1 MAISMQTRLVFTSHS
16 KQRRARSTTRAAVYP
31 SISSSTNPSPGCT
44 TPTALSKSRKRTLS
58 LLSNGDDHIKQLDE
72 QLAARDSHITELN
85 DQIVGLK
92 AVMKLWEGQSAAKLD
107 RQLRAAQDDREKI
120 TREKMRLEA
129 VMMAMEEK
137 EAIKQGKWDKERESW
152 ETNEVKLSGEVEKLR
167 LELLEKEKVEAES
180 KSDLAKLSS
189 ILKEM
194 SKMNSNFKEKVEA
207 QNADMEQMSKDKY
220 ELSLRVQALLSNEA
234 EADRLR
240 REVAGYEA
248 RLASEPDAAAK
259 LTALEA
265 ACQSAYQKLVE
276 VMKKLQEGEVLAGLR
291 EVASVFADPKV
302 KRKIGEA
309 DIEEFQNRLKAA
321 RKENEVLSLEMSQ
334 RSKESESQRDRIAFL
349 EKERE
354 LRLAEHRSE
363 VDLYTQ
369 KLRETEELLEK
380 SQKDCREIVFS
391 DSQLQDLVT
400 KLKAENSALA
410 SKLSST
416 RIQLQ
421 EAKKQLEVQR
431 TSLHTLQ
438 TDLLQIKAILHSTSF
453 AKQTKDRATSELE
466 FKLAATKEELWK
478 KETELLRKESHRIRL
493 EEEVRVLH
501 SQNLQLGK
509 VASAKTAVR
518 KIDGSSELA
527 A

>member
-1 MAISMQTRLVFTSHS
+1 MEMAISMQTRLVFTSHS
-16 KQRRARSTTRAAVYP
+16 KQRRARSTTRATNYP
-31 SISSSTNPSPGCT
+31 STTNPSPNCS

-107 RQLRAAQDDREKI
+107 RQLRAAQEDREKI
-120 TREKMRLEA
+120 AREKMRLEA
-129 VMMAMEEK
+129 VIMAMEEK
-137 EAIKQGKWDKERESW
+137 EAIKQGKWEKEREVW
-152 ETNEVKLSGEVEKLR
+152 ETDGAKLREEGEKLR
-167 LELLEKEKVEAES
+167 LEMLEKEKVEAES
-180 KSDLAKLSS
+180 KCDLGKLSS

-194 SKMNSNFKEKVEA
+194 SKMNSSFKEKVEVL
-207 QNADMEQMSKDKY
+207 NADMEQMSKDKY

-240 REVAGYEA
+240 REVAGYEQ

-259 LTALEA
+259 LAALEA
-265 ACQSAYQKLVE
+265 ACQSAYQKLGE
-276 VMKKLQEGEVLAGLR
+276 VMKKLQEGEIRTGLK

-321 RKENEVLSLEMSQ
+321 RKENEELSLELG
-334 RSKESESQRDRIAFL
+334 RLSKENESQRDRIAFL
-349 EKERE
+349 EKTME
-354 LRLAEHRSE
+354 LRLTEYRSE
-363 VDLYTQ
+363 MEIYNK
-369 KLRETEELLEK
+369 KLRETEEMLEK

-391 DSQLQDLVT
+391 DSQLQDFVT
-400 KLKAENSALA
+400 KLKAENLTLA
-410 SKLSST
+410 NKLTST
-416 RIQLQ
+416 RSQLQ
-421 EAKKQLEVQR
+421 ECKKQLEVQR

-438 TDLLQIKAILHSTSF
+438 TDLLQIKSILHSTSF

-466 FKLAATKEELWK
+466 YKLAATKEELWK

-493 EEEVRVLH
+493 EEEVRVLL

-509 VASAKTAVR
+509 VASAKTAVTAR
-518 KIDGSSELA
+518 KAEQQ
-527 A
+527 